1 MIEHVVA
8 PGGEKIGLRRK
19 RGFQFQPYAHSVCF
33 FAFTWISALVM
44 RARVSQSLA
53 GRILL
58 FPMSTNRQSLVR
70 APRAISNFRA
80 THSEKVLTCEIN
92 CGGAHGQTALWGSDL
107 FFSRL
112 DGLFSQN
119 DLNCICGDVA
129 CLGLNRGICSFDL
142 WVTVLMV
149 LLRYSSDAREQ
160 LSGARWIGAVS
171 FNRVR

>member
-33 FAFTWISALVM
+33 FAFTLISALLCGHGFQVTGGENF
-44 RARVSQSLA
+44 VVP
-53 GRILL
+53 I
-58 FPMSTNRQSLVR
+58 STNRQSLVR

-107 FFSRL
+107 FFSRSTF
-112 DGLFSQN
+112 FSKS
-119 DLNCICGDVA
+119 IACGDVA

>member
-1 MIEHVVA
+1 
-8 PGGEKIGLRRK
+8 
-19 RGFQFQPYAHSVCF
+19 
-33 FAFTWISALVM
+33 
-44 RARVSQSLA
+44 
-53 GRILL
+53 
-58 FPMSTNRQSLVR
+58 MSTNRQSLVR

-171 FNRVR
+171 FNRVRWYTIVCLGLGQGRGVILVDLLVVRRGPRAEVEEGRALQ